1 MVMIRHRVLCLTLLL
16 AALAVAAELRAG
28 AKVKFSHLTMDDGL
42 PEAGAISMIQ
52 DRLGFLWIGTQNGLV
67 RYDGYS
73 FETYKPDPEDPGSIG
88 GRIVL
93 ALYEDRK
100 GELWVGTRRGGLN
113 RYDRASDSF
122 VRFQNDPG
130 DPNSLSHDAVSTIV
144 EDAEGRLWIGTGDME
159 AEYGGGG
166 LNLFDQASG
175 SFTRYRHDP
184 KDPGSLGH
192 DAIMAL
198 EADPSGGLWIG
209 TIGGG
214 LDRMTP
220 SSDGFPRFAH
230 FRHDPDDPDSL
241 SNDVVFA
248 LTLDEEGNVWV
259 GTEGGLNR
267 LNRGE
272 GAAHDRFTRYR
283 HDPDARGGLASDYI
297 SELFFEPGGSLWVG
311 TWAGVLHK
319 FDPATESFYRFEHQP
334 GDPNSLS
341 ANNGVTAILV
351 DRTEILWV
359 ATWGGGLNK
368 LDRFA
373 ARFPHYKHDPNDGN
387 SLSAD
392 RVVAM
397 AEDRAGNV
405 WIATRGGGLNRFNPR
420 TDTFNHFRHDPE
432 VPGSLSSD
440 DVSSV
445 LEDSTGTLWVGTRK
459 GLDRF
464 NPDGGTFTHY
474 RHDPNDPSS
483 LSDDFVFSMLEDS
496 SGRFWV
502 GTRAGGLNLMDR
514 ASGRFE
520 AWDHDPG
527 DPSSLGHNAIS
538 SIYEDRSG
546 TIWTACDGGLARFE
560 PTTGTFTN
568 YLEPL
573 TGLDIIR
580 SMHEDHAGRFWVGTF
595 NGGLHLFDRSSGTS
609 RPITEADGL
618 AHDSVYNILEDDEGR
633 LWLATGNGLS
643 RYDADAGTFRNYGVG
658 DGLQGRRFGGGA
670 LLTRNGEMFFG
681 GDNGVNAFHPEQ
693 VWDNPHPPQVAF
705 TSFKLF
711 NQPVEPGEGSP
722 LAQHVSVA
730 DAIELAHDENAISF
744 GFAAIHHGRP
754 QGNRYAY
761 RLEPLDKS
769 WFETEHPHA
778 SYSSLPPGRYVFRVQ
793 AANSDGVWNE
803 DGASIPV
810 TIQPPW
816 WRTWW
821 AWAGYALLLVGAVV
835 LADRLQRSRL
845 LTRERARAMEQE
857 AQLQAEAAE
866 LRVKAAEAQAQVLQ
880 AENDRQTRELEDAR
894 ALQLSMLP
902 KSLPDHPDFEI
913 AAYMSTATEV
923 GGDYYDFDVAPDGTL
938 TIAIGDATGHGT
950 RAGTMVTATKVLF
963 NTLASERDSLRVLEK
978 STRVIKRLNLHNL
991 FMALAL
997 AKVRGRHLEIAGAG
1011 MPPTLIRRAASGR
1024 VEELELNGAPLG
1036 SFSDFPYSSAS
1047 AELEPGDT
1055 VLMMSD
1061 GLPETLDPDGEV
1073 FGYERVGTTLRDAG
1087 SLAPQAVIEYLSSK
1101 AADWADGRPAD
1112 DDLTLVALRLRASAA
1127 PH

>member
-1 MVMIRHRVLCLTLLL
+1 MIRHRILCLTLLL
-16 AALAVAAELRAG
+16 AALVTAAELWAG
-28 AKVKFSHLTMDDGL
+28 AKVKFSHLNMDDGL

-67 RYDGYS
+67 RYDGYN
-73 FETYKPDPEDPGSIG
+73 FRTYKPDPENPSSIG

-93 ALYEDRK
+93 ALYEDRD
-100 GELWVGTRRGGLN
+100 GELWIGTRRGGLN
-113 RYDRASDSF
+113 RYDRATDSF
-122 VRFQNDPG
+122 VRFQNDPA
-130 DPNSLSHDAVSTIV
+130 DPNSLSHDAVSSIV
-144 EDAEGRLWIGTGDME
+144 EDAKGRLWVGTGDTE
-159 AEYGGGG
+159 AEDGGGG
-166 LNLFDQASG
+166 LNLFDRATER
-175 SFTRYRHDP
+175 FTRYRHDP
-184 KDPGSLGH
+184 EDPASLGH
-192 DAIMAL
+192 NAIMELA
-198 EADPSGGLWIG
+198 ADPSGGLWIG
-209 TIGGG
+209 TTGGG
-214 LDRMTP
+214 LDRMPLSVNGSPAFT
-220 SSDGFPRFAH
+220 H
-230 FRHDPDDPDSL
+230 FRHDPDDPGSL

-248 LTLDEEGNVWV
+248 LTLDQEGNVWV

-267 LNRGE
+267 LNREAGP
-272 GAAHDRFTRYR
+272 GDARFTRYR
-283 HDPDARGGLASDYI
+283 QDPDGRGGLASDYI

-311 TWAGVLHK
+311 TWTGVLHK
-319 FDPATESFYRFEHQP
+319 FDPVSEKFYRFEHHP
-334 GDPNSLS
+334 DDPDSLS
-341 ANNGVTAILV
+341 SNNGVTALLV

-373 ARFPHYKHDPNDGN
+373 ARFPHYKHDPNDAN

-392 RVVAM
+392 RVTAM

-405 WIATRGGGLNRFNPR
+405 WIGTHGGGLNRFNPR
-420 TDTFNHFRHDPE
+420 TDTFNHFRHDPDD
-432 VPGSLSSD
+432 PTSLSSD
-440 DVSSV
+440 GVSSV
-445 LEDSTGTLWVGTRK
+445 LEDSTGTLWVGTPK

-474 RHDPNDPSS
+474 RHDPDDPSS
-483 LSDDFVFSMLEDS
+483 LSDNSVLSMLEDS

-502 GTRAGGLNLMDR
+502 GTLAGGLNLMDR
-514 ASGRFE
+514 ASGRFQ

-527 DPSSLGHNAIS
+527 DPDSLGHNAVS

-546 TIWTACDGGLARFE
+546 TIWTACDGGLARFDLAS
-560 PTTGTFTN
+560 GTSTN

-573 TGLDIIR
+573 TGLDIIQ
-580 SMHEDHAGRFWVGTF
+580 SMHEDRSGRFWVGTF
-595 NGGLHLFDRSSGTS
+595 NGGLHLFDRTAGTS
-609 RPITEADGL
+609 RPITEAHGL
-618 AHDSVYNILEDDEGR
+618 AHDSVYNILEDNQGR

-643 RYDADAGTFRNYGVG
+643 RYDADTGVFRNYGVA
-658 DGLQGRRFGGGA
+658 DGLQARRFNGGA
-670 LLTRNGEMFFG
+670 LLTRTGEMFFG

-693 VWDNPHPPQVAF
+693 VWDNPHPPQVAL
-705 TSFKLF
+705 TYFKLF
-711 NQPVEPGEGSP
+711 NQPVEAGEGAP

-730 DAIELAHDENAISF
+730 EEIELAHDENAISF
-744 GFAAIHHGRP
+744 GFAAIHHSRP
-754 QGNRYAY
+754 RGNRYAY

-778 SYSSLPPGRYVFRVQ
+778 SYSNLPPGRYVFRVQ

-803 DGASIPV
+803 DGASISV
-810 TIQPPW
+810 IIRPPW

-821 AWAGYALLLVGAVV
+821 AWTGYALLLVAG
-835 LADRLQRSRL
+835 LFSGDRLQRSRL
-845 LTRERARAMEQE
+845 LTRERARVKEQE
-857 AQLQAEAAE
+857 ARLQAEAAE
-866 LRVKAAEAQAQVLQ
+866 LRVKAAEAQALVLQ

-894 ALQLSMLP
+894 DLQLSMLP
-902 KSLPDHPDFEI
+902 ESLPEHPDFEI
-913 AAYMSTATEV
+913 AAYMNTATEV

-963 NTLASERDSLRVLEK
+963 NALASEPDSLRVLEK

-997 AKVRGRHLEIAGAG
+997 AKVRGRQLEIAGAG
-1011 MPPTLIRRAASGR
+1011 MPPTLILRAASGR

-1061 GLPETLDPDGEV
+1061 GLPETVDPDGEV
-1073 FGYERVGTTLRDAG
+1073 FGYERVGAALRDAG
-1087 SLAPQAVIEYLSSK
+1087 PLAPQELIEYLSS
-1101 AADWADGRPAD
+1101 AAAGWANGRPAD
-1112 DDLTLVALRLRASAA
+1112 DDLTLVALRLRASGT